1 MSASK
6 RCRPGVETWIQAPGR
21 NLDQN
26 VLAGYATVVLASI
39 LDPSGGL
46 PSDAARGAS
55 SPAWPEA
62 PSAEDPVKSVSER
75 HP

>member
-46 PSDAARGAS
+46 PSDAARPGQC
-55 SPAWPEA
+55 PLCLLFIHPRA
-62 PSAEDPVKSVSER
+62 PNLLSC
-75 HP
+75 